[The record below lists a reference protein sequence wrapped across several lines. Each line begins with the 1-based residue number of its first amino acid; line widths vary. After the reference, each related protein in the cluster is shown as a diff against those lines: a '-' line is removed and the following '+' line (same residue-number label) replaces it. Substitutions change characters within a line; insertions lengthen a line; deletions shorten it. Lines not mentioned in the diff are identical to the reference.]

1 MRYNSRG
8 QIVTT
13 VTDLKKLLYASVKAN
28 NYRVEL
34 NVRYNSGTFNSRNF
48 NLLVKS
54 TTLPERRI
62 NIAEVWYRGRKVQLR
77 SEQENSGEWECTA
90 IDDDNMSLRKSM
102 TKWFESIDSMRKTMN
117 DYQNY
122 MVFANIYQLNVQ
134 GSAVFGVRLNN
145 VFLSSIGSISF
156 DDSSNDQLSEFSITF
171 AYSEIQALENF
182 EANSGLISGHPQVK
196 AENYK

>member
-8 QIVTT
+8 QLVTT
-13 VTDLKKLLYASVKAN
+13 INDLKKLLYASVKAN

-34 NVRYNSGTFNSRNF
+34 NIRYTSSYFDSRSF

-77 SEQENSGEWECTA
+77 SEQENSGEWECTVL
-90 IDDDNMSLRKSM
+90 DDDNMSLRKSM

-122 MVFANIYQLNVQ
+122 MVYANVYQLNVQ
-134 GSAVFGVRLNN
+134 GSPVFGVRLNN
-145 VFLSSIGSISF
+145 VFLSSIGSINF
-156 DDSSNDQLSEFSITF
+156 DDSANDQLSEFSVTF
-171 AYSEIQALENF
+171 AFSEIQALEFGDPNT
-182 EANSGLISGHPQVK
+182 NLVTGHPLIK
-196 AENYK
+196 SENHP